1 MYIQQLESS
10 NWIRTIEKV
19 KAIWRED
26 LTTLWFE
33 LARDVQYH
41 GFLFKN
47 ENISY
52 YLKWFNSTKFKP
64 HFKLIENVEKTKEEW
79 EKFEVSTIFYTLS
92 LKDFFV
98 EANVNMGEMLSVD
111 NVKLFKYWKLVKQL
125 EWTLFDKRL
134 LQNINESMYP
144 GKRQRL
150 WSFFDNLSNLQEKF
164 IITWIGELNFIL
176 YACKLKN
183 NWDYE
188 FVEQKISF
196 DDKIFLT
203 KSQWKMGL
211 VIDKNSEQK
220 NVFVFAENGIK
231 YNLSQELIHQLYVHY
246 DVVSVIDE
254 DLGTLWAKTFQ
265 VKDWVAEIVNAY
277 PDTRWAWMR
286 LCTNGKNQ
294 NENVKTVDVRPFV
307 LFNDTKNF
315 YLDHNITALQAF
327 SETKNWY
334 VLQNMWTK
342 RAMFLLK
349 KNGLWEMGN
358 GILVDYTTM
367 NDTVYW
373 VLLEY
378 DLNKDGYLFYG
389 VIIDKNWV
397 IVEKKEVWET
407 KLTEKLPQI
416 KTLFLLSG
424 KNIHFISDE
433 SKSKTILITQKEVK
447 ELDIPN
453 VFLRHKLKVHD
464 KWYVWENNWNAYVFD
479 EKNLTLKGVD
489 RYFLQSLYYW
499 LPIMKEVNIQKKF
512 DKLTLPINNE
522 GQQLSFP
529 DDLITRMIR
538 NEAIE
543 SCLYQENVLV
553 SFWNS
558 KYLMET
564 KEMKK
569 INPNNLKK
577 NIMNLHIKYPY
588 CLSTILTSWQNMQTD
603 KVGLEKSHV
612 FLNLK
617 GKKLY

>member
-1 MYIQQLESS
+1 MYIQKLESS
-10 NWIRTIEKV
+10 NWLRTIEKV
-19 KAIWRED
+19 KAIWRQD
-26 LTTLWFE
+26 LKALWFE

-47 ENISY
+47 EKISY

-64 HFKLIENVEKTKEEW
+64 HFKLIENVEKLKEEW

-98 EANVNMGEMLSVD
+98 EANVNIGEVLSVD

-134 LQNINESMYP
+134 LGKINESMYP

-150 WSFFDNLSNLQEKF
+150 WSFFDNLSSLQEKF

-176 YACKLKN
+176 YACKVKN
-183 NWDYE
+183 NWDFE
-188 FVEQKISF
+188 FIEQKISF

-220 NVFVFAENGIK
+220 NVFVFSKNGIK
-231 YNLSQELIHQLYVHY
+231 YNLSQELINQLYVHY
-246 DVVSVIDE
+246 DVVSVFDE

-277 PDTRWAWMR
+277 PDTRWAWLR

-294 NENVKTVDVRPFV
+294 NENVKTVELRPFV
-307 LFNDTKNF
+307 LLNDTKNF
-315 YLDHNITALQAF
+315 YLDHNITALGAF
-327 SETKNWY
+327 SETKTWH

-342 RAMFLLK
+342 RVMFFLK
-349 KNGLWEMGN
+349 KSGLWEMSN

-367 NDTVYW
+367 NDSVYW
-373 VLLEY
+373 VLLEN
-378 DLNKDGYLFYG
+378 DFDKDVYLFYG
-389 VIIDKNWV
+389 IIIDKNWV
-397 IVEKKEVWET
+397 IVEKKKIWET
-407 KLTEKLPQI
+407 KLTDKLPQI
-416 KTLFLLSG
+416 KTLFLLNG

-433 SKSKTILITQKEVK
+433 KNSKTILSTDKEIK

-453 VFLRHKLKVHD
+453 IVIRHKLKVHD

-499 LPIMKEVNIQKKF
+499 LPIMKEANIQKKF

-529 DDLITRMIR
+529 DDLILRMTR

-577 NIMNLHIKYPY
+577 NIMNLRIKYPY

-603 KVGLEKSHV
+603 KVGLEKSHT

>member
-1 MYIQQLESS
+1 MYIQKLESS
-10 NWIRTIEKV
+10 NWLRTIEKV

-26 LTTLWFE
+26 LKALWFE

-47 ENISY
+47 ENIFY

-64 HFKLIENVEKTKEEW
+64 HFKLIENVERPKEEW

-98 EANVNMGEMLSVD
+98 EANVNIGEMLSVD

-134 LQNINESMYP
+134 LQKINEAMYP

-183 NWDYE
+183 NWDFE
-188 FVEQKISF
+188 FIEQKISF

-220 NVFVFAENGIK
+220 NVFVFVENGVK
-231 YNLSQELIHQLYVHY
+231 FNLSQELINQLYVHY

-254 DLGTLWAKTFQ
+254 DLGTLWATTFQ
-265 VKDWVAEIVNAY
+265 VKDWVAEVVNAY
-277 PDTRWAWMR
+277 PDTRWAWLR

-294 NENVKTVDVRPFV
+294 NENVKTVDVRSFV
-307 LFNDTKNF
+307 LHVDTKNF
-315 YLDHNITALQAF
+315 YLDHNITALGAF

-349 KNGLWEMGN
+349 KNGLWEMEN

-373 VLLEY
+373 ILLEY
-378 DLNKDGYLFYG
+378 DLDKDGYLFYG

-397 IVEKKEVWET
+397 IVEKKEVWKT
-407 KLTEKLPQI
+407 KLTDKLPQI
-416 KTLFLLSG
+416 KTLFLLPG

-433 SKSKTILITQKEVK
+433 KNSKSILTTDKEIR
-447 ELDIPN
+447 ELNIPN
-453 VFLRHKLKVHD
+453 ISLRHKLKVHD
-464 KWYVWENNWNAYVFD
+464 KWYVWENNGNAYVFD
-479 EKNLTLKGVD
+479 EKNLTLKSVD
-489 RYFLQSLYYW
+489 RYLLQSLYYW
-499 LPIMKEVNIQKKF
+499 LPIMKEANIQKTF

-529 DDLITRMIR
+529 DDLILRMTR

-577 NIMNLHIKYPY
+577 NIMNLRIKYPY
-588 CLSTILTSWQNMQTD
+588 CLSTVLTSWQNMQTD

>member
-1 MYIQQLESS
+1 MYIQKLESS
-10 NWIRTIEKV
+10 NWLRTIEKV

-26 LTTLWFE
+26 LKALWFE
-33 LARDVQYH
+33 LARDVQYY

-64 HFKLIENVEKTKEEW
+64 HFKLIENVEKPKEEW

-98 EANVNMGEMLSVD
+98 EANVNIGEMLSVD

-134 LQNINESMYP
+134 LQKINESMYP

-150 WSFFDNLSNLQEKF
+150 WSFFDNLSSLQEKF

-176 YACKLKN
+176 YVCKLKN
-183 NWDYE
+183 NWDFE
-188 FVEQKISF
+188 FIEQKISF

-231 YNLSQELIHQLYVHY
+231 YNLSQELINQLYIHY
-246 DVVSVIDE
+246 DVVSVFDE

-294 NENVKTVDVRPFV
+294 NENVKTVDVRSFV
-307 LFNDTKNF
+307 LHADTKNF
-315 YLDHNITALQAF
+315 YLDHNITALGAF

-334 VLQNMWTK
+334 VLQNIWTK
-342 RAMFLLK
+342 RVMFFLK
-349 KNGLWEMGN
+349 KSGLWEMSN

-367 NDTVYW
+367 NDSVYW
-373 VLLEY
+373 VLLEN
-378 DLNKDGYLFYG
+378 DFDKDVYLFYG
-389 VIIDKNWV
+389 IIIDKNWV
-397 IVEKKEVWET
+397 IVEKKKIWET

-433 SKSKTILITQKEVK
+433 NKSKTILITDKEVK
-447 ELDIPN
+447 ELNVPN
-453 VFLRHKLKVHD
+453 VSLRHKLKVHD

-479 EKNLTLKGVD
+479 EKHLTLKGVD

-499 LPIMKEVNIQKKF
+499 LPIMKEANIQKKF

-564 KEMKK
+564 KGMKK

-577 NIMNLHIKYPY
+577 NIMNLRIKYPY